1 MVGLKV
7 SRLRSIGD
15 LVHNREVVRLR
26 SSTCKVLA
34 PEQLRW

>member
-7 SRLRSIGD
+7 SRLRSID
-15 LVHNREVVRLR
+15 DPVHNRGAERLR

-34 PEQLRW
+34 PGWIKW

>member
-15 LVHNREVVRLR
+15 PVRNREAERLR

-34 PEQLRW
+34 LG